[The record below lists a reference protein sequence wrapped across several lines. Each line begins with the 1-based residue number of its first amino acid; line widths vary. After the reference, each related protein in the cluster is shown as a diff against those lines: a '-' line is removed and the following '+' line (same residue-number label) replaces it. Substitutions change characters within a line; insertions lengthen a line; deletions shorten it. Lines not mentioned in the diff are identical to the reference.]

1 MMKIST
7 ANKTLHLVIPTGVFW
22 FVKRR
27 TTESR
32 NVTILQ
38 SVSILISIVASTAFA
53 PQLAHAAEPI
63 GRLFT
68 SSNERSNLD
77 YLRQTKKN
85 EPLKV
90 ESPTLEADAPPPV
103 ILPDAVNLQGY
114 VKRNDGK
121 QSTVW
126 VNNQAMTENSRNKDV
141 TVGKLAAGSNR
152 VPIKLSANGKRLNLK
167 AGQVYDP
174 ESNRVQE
181 ARNHGAQ
188 GDGEKMGGRL
198 DGTIDDNGL

>member
-1 MMKIST
+1 MKIT
-7 ANKTLHLVIPTGVFW
+7 TKYLIVF
-22 FVKRR
+22 
-27 TTESR
+27 SCL
-32 NVTILQ
+32 ILNNFLLGL
-38 SVSILISIVASTAFA
+38 SAT
-53 PQLAHAAEPI
+53 AAEPL

-68 SSNERSNLD
+68 SPVERSNLD

-90 ESPTLEADAPPPV
+90 EAPTPELEIAPPPIV
-103 ILPDAVNLQGY
+103 ALPDAVNLQGY

-126 VNNQAMTENSRNKDV
+126 VNNQAMIENSRNKEV
-141 TVGKLAAGSNR
+141 TVGKLSAGSNR

-174 ESNRVQE
+174 QSNRVQE

-188 GDGEKMGGRL
+188 GDDEKMGGKI
-198 DGTIDDNGL
+198 DGTIDDSGF

>member
-1 MMKIST
+1 MKIT
-7 ANKTLHLVIPTGVFW
+7 TKYLIVF
-22 FVKRR
+22 
-27 TTESR
+27 SCL
-32 NVTILQ
+32 ILNNFLLGL
-38 SVSILISIVASTAFA
+38 SAT
-53 PQLAHAAEPI
+53 AAEPL

-68 SSNERSNLD
+68 SPVERSNLD

-90 ESPTLEADAPPPV
+90 EAPTPELEIAPPPIV
-103 ILPDAVNLQGY
+103 ALPDAVNLQGY
-114 VKRNDGK
+114 VTRNDGK

-126 VNNQAMTENSRNKDV
+126 VNNQAMTENSRNKEV
-141 TVGKLAAGSNR
+141 TVGKLSAGSNR

-188 GDGEKMGGRL
+188 GDS
-198 DGTIDDNGL
+198 GTIGESGF